1 MAYTLYWLDRG
12 TPLHISLSA
21 GTLTLSFDGR
31 VNLSF
36 DGEGRLVGAFWDGV
50 TYRRALDNR
59 ILAKWIDPRQPQRRR
74 RRFLN
79 DDERRSLIERVYAA
93 TVEVSTGLAFRQL
106 TSPADA
112 PLAKIQHWLAL
123 VLRWDWAKL
132 EGERHRFRNIYKP
145 VPILPP
151 DQYLSTVLQVTEG
164 CSYNECTFCTF
175 YRDRSFHIKTGS
187 ALHEHIAAVQT
198 FLGEGQSLRKGVFLA
213 DANAVIVAQRTLV
226 PMLDAVNAAMPQA
239 QQAGIYAFIS
249 APDAMHK
256 SSADFAE
263 LRARNLRRVYVGVE
277 SGHDPL
283 RQFLRKPG
291 NAADVRHAIE
301 TIKAGGVSVGL
312 IVMVGVGGERFRVD
326 HRRDTLDLLTGLAL
340 NAEDLIY
347 LSPFVAGVDSPYMQD
362 AESAHL
368 GFLDEDCIDAEMQTF
383 RHALKPWAQS
393 NGVRVSTYDIR
404 EFVY

>member
-1 MAYTLYWLDRG
+1 MAFTFRWLDSG
-12 TPLHISLSA
+12 TPLYISLNA

-36 DGEGRLVGAFWDGV
+36 DGEGRLVGAFWDGM

-59 ILAKWIDPRQPQRRR
+59 ILAKWIDPTQAQRRR

-93 TVEVSTGLAFRQL
+93 AAEVSTGLFFKQL
-106 TSPADA
+106 TPPADA
-112 PLAKIQHWLAL
+112 PLAEIQHWLTL

-132 EGERHRFRNIYKP
+132 EGERLRFHDVYKP

-151 DQYLSTVLQVTEG
+151 DHYLSTVLQVTEG

-175 YRDRSFHIKTGS
+175 YRDRPFRIKTGD
-187 ALHEHIAAVQT
+187 ALQEHITAVQS

-213 DANAVIVAQRTLV
+213 DANAVIVAQRSLV
-226 PMLDAVNAAMPQA
+226 PMLDAVNAAMPQV

-256 SSADFAE
+256 TSADFAE

-291 NAADVRHAIE
+291 NAADVRHAVE
-301 TIKAGGVSVGL
+301 TIKAGGVAVGL
-312 IVMVGVGGERFRVD
+312 IVMVGVGGERFRED
-326 HRRDTLDLLTGLAL
+326 HRRHTLDLLTTVPLDGD
-340 NAEDLIY
+340 DLIY
-347 LSPFVAGVDSPYMQD
+347 LSPFVAGSDSPYVQD
-362 AESAHL
+362 TEAANL
-368 GFLDEDCIDAEMQTF
+368 GLLNEDCTEQEMRTF
-383 RHALKPWAQS
+383 RDLLKPWAQVH
-393 NGVRVSTYDIR
+393 GVRLSTYDIR

>member
-1 MAYTLYWLDRG
+1 MAFTFHWRDSG
-12 TPLHISLSA
+12 TPLHISLNA

-36 DGEGRLVGAFWDGV
+36 DGEGRLVGAFWDEV

-59 ILAKWIDPRQPQRRR
+59 ILAKWIDPRWPQRRR

-79 DDERRSLIERVYAA
+79 DDERRSLIERVYTA
-93 TVEVSTGLAFRQL
+93 TVDLSTGLLFGQL
-106 TSPADA
+106 TPPADA
-112 PLAKIQHWLAL
+112 PLVEIQDWLAA

-132 EGERHRFRNIYKP
+132 EGERHRFHSVYKP

-164 CSYNECTFCTF
+164 CSYNKCTFCTF
-175 YRDRSFHIKTGS
+175 YRDRAFRIKTGDV
-187 ALHEHIAAVQT
+187 LQDHITAVQT

-226 PMLDAVNAAMPQA
+226 PMLDAVNAAMPAA
-239 QQAGIYAFIS
+239 QQAGIYAFVS

-256 SSADFAE
+256 TSADFAE

-283 RQFLRKPG
+283 RRFLRKPG

-301 TIKAGGVSVGL
+301 TIKAGGVAVGL
-312 IVMVGVGGERFRVD
+312 IVMVGVGGERFREV
-326 HRRDTLDLLTGLAL
+326 HRRDTLDLLAGVPLGGD
-340 NAEDLIY
+340 DLIY
-347 LSPFVAGVDSPYMQD
+347 LSPFVAGADAPYVQD
-362 AESAHL
+362 AEAANL
-368 GFLDEDCIDAEMQTF
+368 GRLDENCIEQEMRNF
-383 RHALKPWAQS
+383 RDRLKPWAQAHE
-393 NGVRVSTYDIR
+393 VRVSTYDIR